1 MRAVVLWAGVRRA
14 RRLLLLTGCLI
25 LGVLG
30 LGTVGAHAA
39 TPGLV
44 GETFTSQAVRGSTLT
59 GACPGVPNSNA
70 GSFSFSVSGTAAGP
84 FPGTFTESGSFTT
97 LRSGF
102 LSDFSSTFTITS
114 TSGSVTGSKR
124 LAGDA
129 SSASC
134 TPLGDGVLVSTSNL
148 ATTYT
153 ATINGAQRS
162 TGTATVNIEGL
173 LGSGPPIFSENFASS
188 GEVQLTSKEQCKAGG
203 WLSFGFKNQGDC
215 VSFVATG
222 GKNPPL
228 TAGGRAPV
236 LAGIEPGALAYT
248 ENDPATPITS
258 ALTVTADG
266 NITGATVT
274 IGTGFASAEDVI
286 SFADQLGI
294 TGSYNAVS
302 GVLTL
307 SGSASVAD
315 YQTALRAVRYSN
327 TSENPSTLTRTV
339 TFQVR
344 AGPRFVS
351 NTASRDV
358 TVTAVPPGR

>member
-14 RRLLLLTGCLI
+14 RLLLLLTGCLI

-30 LGTVGAHAA
+30 LGTVEAHAA
-39 TPGLV
+39 TPASLGP
-44 GETFTSQAVRGSTLT
+44 
-59 GACPGVPNSNA
+59 PGFSE
-70 GSFSFSVSGTAAGP
+70 SFA
-84 FPGTFTESGSFTT
+84 
-97 LRSGF
+97 
-102 LSDFSSTFTITS
+102 
-114 TSGSVTGSKR
+114 
-124 LAGDA
+124 
-129 SSASC
+129 
-134 TPLGDGVLVSTSNL
+134 
-148 ATTYT
+148 
-153 ATINGAQRS
+153 S
-162 TGTATVNIEGL
+162 TGL
-173 LGSGPPIFSENFASS
+173 D
-188 GEVQLTSKEQCKAGG
+188 QLTSKEQCKHGG

-258 ALTVTADG
+258 ALTVTAAG

-274 IGTGFASAEDVI
+274 IGTGFASPEDVL
-286 SFADQLGI
+286 SFANQLGI
-294 TGSYNAVS
+294 TGSYNAAS

-307 SGSASVAD
+307 SGSASAAD
-315 YQTALRAVRYSN
+315 YQTALRAVMYSN

-344 AGPRFVS
+344 AGPRFAS

-358 TVTAVPPGR
+358 TVTAVQPGR

>member
-30 LGTVGAHAA
+30 SGTVEAHAA

-84 FPGTFTESGSFTT
+84 FPDTFTESGSFTT

-129 SSASC
+129 SNASC

-173 LGSGPPIFSENFASS
+173 LGSGPPISARTSRPAGRSSSPARSSARPAGGLASGSRIRATASASS
-188 GEVQLTSKEQCKAGG
+188 PPAQRTRPAGRSSVRIG
-203 WLSFGFKNQGDC
+203 LLPKGS
-215 VSFVATG
+215 
-222 GKNPPL
+222 
-228 TAGGRAPV
+228 
-236 LAGIEPGALAYT
+236 GA
-248 ENDPATPITS
+248 
-258 ALTVTADG
+258 
-266 NITGATVT
+266 
-274 IGTGFASAEDVI
+274 
-286 SFADQLGI
+286 
-294 TGSYNAVS
+294 
-302 GVLTL
+302 
-307 SGSASVAD
+307 
-315 YQTALRAVRYSN
+315 RR
-327 TSENPSTLTRTV
+327 
-339 TFQVR
+339 
-344 AGPRFVS
+344 RF
-351 NTASRDV
+351 
-358 TVTAVPPGR
+358 PYL